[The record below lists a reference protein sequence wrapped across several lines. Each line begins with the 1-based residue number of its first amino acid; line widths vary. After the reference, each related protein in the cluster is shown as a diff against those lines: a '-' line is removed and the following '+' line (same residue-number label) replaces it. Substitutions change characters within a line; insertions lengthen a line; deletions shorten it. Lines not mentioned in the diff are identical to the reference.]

1 MELGKTMA
9 ETVAP
14 HMPSAAEIAAC
25 RWLTEAELGVY
36 SSEYARTGFQ
46 GGLNWYRVRT
56 SGKFDSEIEVFSG
69 RTIDVPSC
77 FISARATGA
86 STSARRGGEDAGE
99 RLHAH
104 AGLPPRGGSRALGA
118 AGAAGGREPPVARVS
133 GGSTLMTDTPVA
145 LRQLGKTAVKTSAL
159 GLGGAPIGG
168 FRFALS
174 DEQGAE
180 TVRAGYAA
188 GLRYFDTSPLYGYG
202 RSELLYG
209 FALRSQPR
217 DSFVLSTKVGRWM
230 TPLREGEAVDGWRS
244 GGLPF
249 KATFDYS
256 RDGTLRSLE
265 QSLLRLGMARID
277 VALIHDVDVWTHGS
291 QAEADRRFK
300 ETMAGCYPALVELR
314 RAGVIRAIGVGLNE
328 TRWGR
333 ALPAK
338 PTSIASCS
346 RTATRCSSRARSMS
360 CCRCARRRACRS
372 CSRRRSTP
380 ASSRSARARARPTTT
395 SPRRRL
401 FSKRC
406 AASRRCAA
414 ATTSSWRPAAL
425 QFPLAHPRLASIVA
439 GAIKSSEVRENVARM
454 SAPIPRDLWQ
464 ELKHE
469 KLLAEAAPG
478 AGLSR
483 RSCRLAVTLANNC
496 ARLLMPT
503 RSVRSCS
510 RCACRGAYPNRGRT
524 QGRTGNGGGFS
535 RRVVAASRSQP

>member
-1 MELGKTMA
+1 
-9 ETVAP
+9 
-14 HMPSAAEIAAC
+14 
-25 RWLTEAELGVY
+25 
-36 SSEYARTGFQ
+36 
-46 GGLNWYRVRT
+46 
-56 SGKFDSEIEVFSG
+56 
-69 RTIDVPSC
+69 
-77 FISARATGA
+77 
-86 STSARRGGEDAGE
+86 
-99 RLHAH
+99 
-104 AGLPPRGGSRALGA
+104 
-118 AGAAGGREPPVARVS
+118 
-133 GGSTLMTDTPVA
+133 MTDKPVA

-230 TPLREGEAVDGWRS
+230 APLREGEAVDGWRS

-300 ETMAGCYPALVELR
+300 EAMAGCYPALVELR

-328 TRWGR
+328 TAMGARFAREADIDCVMLAHRYTLLEQG
-333 ALPAK
+333 ALDELLPLCEKKGMSILLAAPLNTGILAIGAREGATYDYKPAPAAVLDK
-338 PTSIASCS
+338 VRRIEAV
-346 RTATRCSSRARSMS
+346 
-360 CCRCARRRACRS
+360 CRRHNVE
-372 CSRRRSTP
+372 
-380 ASSRSARARARPTTT
+380 
-395 SPRRRL
+395 L
-401 FSKRC
+401 
-406 AASRRCAA
+406 AA
-414 ATTSSWRPAAL
+414 AAL

-439 GAIKSSEVRENVARM
+439 GAIKPSEVRENVARM
-454 SAPIPRDLWQ
+454 SAPIPRELWR

-469 KLLAEAAPG
+469 KLLAEAAPTP
-478 AGLSR
+478 A
-483 RSCRLAVTLANNC
+483 
-496 ARLLMPT
+496 
-503 RSVRSCS
+503 
-510 RCACRGAYPNRGRT
+510 
-524 QGRTGNGGGFS
+524 
-535 RRVVAASRSQP
+535 

>member
-1 MELGKTMA
+1 
-9 ETVAP
+9 
-14 HMPSAAEIAAC
+14 
-25 RWLTEAELGVY
+25 
-36 SSEYARTGFQ
+36 
-46 GGLNWYRVRT
+46 
-56 SGKFDSEIEVFSG
+56 
-69 RTIDVPSC
+69 
-77 FISARATGA
+77 
-86 STSARRGGEDAGE
+86 
-99 RLHAH
+99 
-104 AGLPPRGGSRALGA
+104 
-118 AGAAGGREPPVARVS
+118 
-133 GGSTLMTDTPVA
+133 MTDTSVA

-180 TVRAGYAA
+180 TVRAGYDA
-188 GLRYFDTSPLYGYG
+188 GLRYFDTSPYYGYG

-209 FALRSQPR
+209 YALRSQPR

-328 TRWGR
+328 TAMGARFAREADIDCVMLAHRYTLLEQG
-333 ALPAK
+333 ALDELLPLCEKKGMSILLAAPLNTGILAIGAREGATYDYKPAPPAILDK
-338 PTSIASCS
+338 VRRIEAV
-346 RTATRCSSRARSMS
+346 
-360 CCRCARRRACRS
+360 CRRHNVE
-372 CSRRRSTP
+372 
-380 ASSRSARARARPTTT
+380 
-395 SPRRRL
+395 L
-401 FSKRC
+401 
-406 AASRRCAA
+406 AA
-414 ATTSSWRPAAL
+414 AAL

-439 GAIKSSEVRENVARM
+439 GATKPSEVRENVARM

-469 KLLAEAAPG
+469 GLLAEAAP
-478 AGLSR
+478 
-483 RSCRLAVTLANNC
+483 V
-496 ARLLMPT
+496 P
-503 RSVRSCS
+503 V
-510 RCACRGAYPNRGRT
+510 
-524 QGRTGNGGGFS
+524 
-535 RRVVAASRSQP
+535 

>member
-1 MELGKTMA
+1 
-9 ETVAP
+9 
-14 HMPSAAEIAAC
+14 
-25 RWLTEAELGVY
+25 
-36 SSEYARTGFQ
+36 
-46 GGLNWYRVRT
+46 
-56 SGKFDSEIEVFSG
+56 
-69 RTIDVPSC
+69 
-77 FISARATGA
+77 
-86 STSARRGGEDAGE
+86 
-99 RLHAH
+99 
-104 AGLPPRGGSRALGA
+104 
-118 AGAAGGREPPVARVS
+118 
-133 GGSTLMTDTPVA
+133 MTDKPVA

-188 GLRYFDTSPLYGYG
+188 GLRYFDTSPYYGYG

-277 VALIHDVDVWTHGS
+277 IALIHDVDVWTHGS
-291 QAEADRRFK
+291 QAEANRRFK
-300 ETMAGCYPALVELR
+300 EAMAGCYPALVELR

-328 TRWGR
+328 TAMGARFAREAEIDCVMLAHRYTLLEQG
-333 ALPAK
+333 ALDELLPLCEKKGMSILLAAPLNTGILAIGAREGATYDYKPAPPAVLDK
-338 PTSIASCS
+338 VRRIEAV
-346 RTATRCSSRARSMS
+346 
-360 CCRCARRRACRS
+360 CRRHDVE
-372 CSRRRSTP
+372 
-380 ASSRSARARARPTTT
+380 
-395 SPRRRL
+395 L
-401 FSKRC
+401 
-406 AASRRCAA
+406 AA
-414 ATTSSWRPAAL
+414 AAL

-469 KLLAEAAPG
+469 KLLAEAAPVP
-478 AGLSR
+478 A
-483 RSCRLAVTLANNC
+483 
-496 ARLLMPT
+496 
-503 RSVRSCS
+503 
-510 RCACRGAYPNRGRT
+510 
-524 QGRTGNGGGFS
+524 
-535 RRVVAASRSQP
+535 